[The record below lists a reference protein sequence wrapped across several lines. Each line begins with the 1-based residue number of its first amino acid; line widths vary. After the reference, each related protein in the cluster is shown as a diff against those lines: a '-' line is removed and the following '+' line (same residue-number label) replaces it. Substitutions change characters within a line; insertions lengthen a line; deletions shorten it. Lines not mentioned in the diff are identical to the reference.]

1 MTNLSGYAETKQ
13 YAAQQTTR
21 AGKTVYTITMPL
33 SVVPVH
39 LPVPDPAIPY
49 EFNRRVD
56 KGRAQKFADY
66 WESHPDNW
74 AVPPLLLDVTTS
86 YEFEPKYPVG
96 GGLTLGI
103 LHLPDYSRDQLR
115 ILDGQHRIL
124 GWSLVRKSLI
134 ERESKNV
141 EALQK
146 MNQNGASKLELQ
158 VVQKRLDAVRA
169 SIKRLSSEQVTI
181 EIITGVSLEDH
192 KTYFVT
198 IADNA
203 KGINKAERVR
213 LDENSK
219 VSKVAKE
226 VARSHDLL
234 AHKVDSRN
242 ASVKKA
248 SQDFVSLANV
258 ADIVRHACLGI
269 TGKMSPGREAWMS
282 EPKMLEISNH
292 FFDALQ
298 KNVAP
303 YSKLAGKTLEPKNL
317 RANYLWGS
325 PTIIRTL
332 AGAYFDL
339 AVKHEDSS
347 ETLQWIE
354 SGHRKFIQLLGNL
367 DSDVMAIKTVSAS
380 GERLTSKWI
389 RTGLIPSGSIA
400 PGSRAQDLKA
410 LSGLFTAWARSGEVF
425 NPQKIR

>member
-1 MTNLSGYAETKQ
+1 MTTLSGYAETKQ
-13 YAAQQTTR
+13 YAAQQSTR
-21 AGKTVYTITMPL
+21 AGKTVYTISMPL

-39 LPVPDPAIPY
+39 LPVPDPEKPY
-49 EFNRRVD
+49 EFNRQVN

-74 AVPPLLLDVTTS
+74 AVPPLLLDVTTT

-96 GGLTLGI
+96 GGLTLGV

-146 MNQNGASKLELQ
+146 MNQNGATPLELQ
-158 VVQKRLDAVRA
+158 VVQSKLDAVRA
-169 SIKRLSSEQVTI
+169 SIKRLSGEQVTI
-181 EIITGVSLEDH
+181 EIITGVSLGDH

-198 IADNA
+198 IAENA

-226 VARSHDLL
+226 VSSTHDLL
-234 AHKVDSRN
+234 ANNVDKRN

-248 SQDFVSLANV
+248 SKDLVSLANV
-258 ADIVRHACLGI
+258 ADIVGHICIGI

-282 EPKMLEISNH
+282 EQKMLEISNH
-292 FFDALQ
+292 FFDALLEH
-298 KNVAP
+298 VTP
-303 YSKLAGKTLEPKNL
+303 YSKFADKTLEPKNL
-317 RANYLWGS
+317 RLNYLWGS
-325 PTIIRTL
+325 ATIMRTL
-332 AGAYFDL
+332 AGAYFEL
-339 AVKHEDSS
+339 AVEHEDSS
-347 ETLQWIE
+347 ETLQRIE
-354 SGHRKFIQLLGNL
+354 SGHQKFVQLLRNL
-367 DSDVMAIKTVSAS
+367 DNDVMAIKSAATS
-380 GERLTSKWI
+380 GEYLNSKWI
-389 RTGLIPSGSIA
+389 ETGLIPSGSIA

-425 NPQKIR
+425 NPQRMK